1 MTASGVGRPYTN
13 APDRMNVKIFFSMG
27 GGNYVCSG
35 TVVNSATRRMVST
48 AGHCVSDGAGR
59 FHSNVIVVPGYSSQ
73 CNGCGDA
80 PFGRW
85 SARYLTTTTEWHS
98 YSNLKQDLG
107 YIITND
113 RNGVRIV
120 NKLGGQ
126 GSSFNA
132 ARSQQFR
139 AYGYPQAPPFNGFNQ
154 NVCPSRRLAD
164 DNPTTQPG
172 PLTIRISCNMT
183 GGSSGG
189 GWLINQ
195 DRGLGWVNGINSYQ
209 YIGGPKENSN
219 HMYGPYFGNAAL
231 QLFNF
236 TVDQG

>member
-1 MTASGVGRPYTN
+1 VAGALGADGLAATAATASARPYTN
-13 APDRMNVKIFFSMG
+13 LPDRLNVKIFFTGAS

-35 TVVNSATRRMVST
+35 TIVNSATKRMVST
-48 AGHCVSDGAGR
+48 AGHCVSDGLGR
-59 FHSNVIVVPGYSSQ
+59 FHSNFIVVPGYSSQ

-85 SARYLTTTTEWHS
+85 SARFVTTTTEWHS
-98 YSNLKQDLG
+98 FSNFKQDVG
-107 YIITND
+107 YIVTND

-120 NKLGGQ
+120 DRLGGQ
-126 GSSFNA
+126 GISFNA
-132 ARSQQFR
+132 ARSQ
-139 AYGYPQAPPFNGFNQ
+139 
-154 NVCPSRRLAD
+154 
-164 DNPTTQPG
+164 
-172 PLTIRISCNMT
+172 LTIRISCNMT
-183 GGSSGG
+183 GGASGG

-195 DRGLGWVNGINSYQ
+195 SGGLGFVNGVNSYK
-209 YIGGPKENSN
+209 YISGPKANSN